1 MTPRYGKQKDVIK
14 EKLIEKDNIQY
25 EEPYHFAY
33 DIIMGFRQLAE
44 PQGFDVV
51 IEPVDIQIQRNQPY
65 DVYMLEHDYVGS
77 FVIGFSLADPWLKD
91 FENSC
96 TPTVLY
102 DNYITGNPST
112 AYVGID
118 NDEGME
124 LAVSHL
130 VRQGQNCISQH
141 FSWFSDYPDPILCFL
156 PFYAQTR
163 TESFL

>member
-1 MTPRYGKQKDVIK
+1 
-14 EKLIEKDNIQY
+14 
-25 EEPYHFAY
+25 
-33 DIIMGFRQLAE
+33 MGFRQLAE

-130 VRQGQNCISQH
+130 VRQGHRKLHISAILLVLRL
-141 FSWFSDYPDPILCFL
+141 SRSDTLLSSVLC
-156 PFYAQTR
+156 ANTD
-163 TESFL
+163 